1 MVKAVVV
8 AEQGATPEVAEVQ
21 LPPVGAHDV
30 RLRIASAGVC
40 HSDLSMINGTL
51 APEYPVV
58 LGHEAAGT
66 VAEVGSAVD
75 AVEPGQRVV
84 VNWAAACRRCW
95 FCLQGEP
102 WLCSDA
108 EGTVS
113 PRAGTLQDGT
123 DVHACMGIGAFAEEV
138 VIPARSVV
146 PLPEGVPL
154 DLASLMGCALLTGT
168 GAVRNT
174 AQVRSGESVLV
185 VGLGGIGL
193 SAILGARLA
202 GAVPIVAV
210 DVSPEKESLARA
222 AGATDFLVSE
232 PKLSK
237 QVRKL
242 TEGRGV
248 DHALDCVGASTTIR
262 QSWSSTRRG
271 GQCTLVGI
279 GKHTDEI
286 TFNPLELFHFARTLT
301 SSVYGSGDPDRDVPQ
316 LAEQVRRG
324 RLDLESLVTDRI
336 SLAGVPDAFARME
349 AGQGARSIIELD
361 GAAG

>member
-8 AEQGATPEVAEVQ
+8 AEQGSAPEVADVQ
-21 LPPVGAHDV
+21 LPPLGEQDV

-51 APEYPVV
+51 TPEYPVV

-66 VAEVGSAVD
+66 VAEVGSAV
-75 AVEPGQRVV
+75 ETLQPGQQVV

-102 WLCSDA
+102 WLCSAA

-113 PRAGTLQDGT
+113 TPSGTLADGT
-123 DVHACMGIGAFAEEV
+123 GVHACMGIGAFAEEV
-138 VIPARSVV
+138 VLPARSVV

-154 DLASLMGCALLTGT
+154 DLAALMGCALLTGI

-174 AQVRSGESVLV
+174 AQVRPGQSVLV

-193 SAILGARLA
+193 SAVLGARLA

-210 DVSPEKESLARA
+210 DVSPEKEALARA
-222 AGATDFLVSE
+222 AGATDFLVGE

-237 QVRKL
+237 QVRRL
-242 TEGRGV
+242 TGGRGV

-279 GKHTDEI
+279 GKQTDEI

-316 LAEQVRRG
+316 LAEQVRHG

-349 AGQGARSIIELD
+349 AGQGARSIIEFED
-361 GAAG
+361 AAG